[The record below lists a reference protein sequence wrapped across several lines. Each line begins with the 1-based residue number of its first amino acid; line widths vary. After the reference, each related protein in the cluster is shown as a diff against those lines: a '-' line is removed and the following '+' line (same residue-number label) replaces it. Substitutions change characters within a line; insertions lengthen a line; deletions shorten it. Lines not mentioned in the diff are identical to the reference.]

1 MKRWL
6 RRNWQG
12 VATATVCIAVIVGGA
27 WLLQPKGPDAGT
39 ISALAA
45 AVSAVAAFLAARQSS
60 ATARDATRALSLS
73 TKPQAQILVHIVST
87 TEAFDDEELR
97 ITVGNTS
104 AQPMEDAVLTWQLR
118 DGSRGRQELGSI
130 GPAPIAR
137 GLSFGA
143 IGSYYPALTIP
154 IPGRLDGVDTFTVTF
169 RGRYPEIE
177 WQTTV
182 KARVT
187 YVQPTPTDR
196 QPWEI
201 ELSNEVEK
209 ERV

>member
-12 VATATVCIAVIVGGA
+12 VATAAVCIAVIVGGA

-60 ATARDATRALSLS
+60 ATARDASRALSLS
-73 TKPQAQILVHIVST
+73 TKPQAQILVHIVPT
-87 TEAFDDEELR
+87 TEPFDDEELR

-118 DGSRGRQELGSI
+118 DGSRGRHELGSI

-143 IGSYYPALTIP
+143 VGSYYPVLTIP
-154 IPGRLDGVDTFTVTF
+154 SPGRLDGVDTFTVTF

-177 WQTTV
+177 WQTSVT
-182 KARVT
+182 ARVT
-187 YVQPTPTDR
+187 YPQPTPTDR

-201 ELSNEVEK
+201 ELSDEVER
-209 ERV
+209 ERA